1 MSILNY
7 LRSRR
12 KKTAS
17 IAKERLQIILTR
29 ERVDLSGPDYLPI
42 LRQEILDVVCKYVK
56 IDLDHVNVKFD
67 KAGEYEV
74 LELNVV
80 LANKSDNVPVRHR
93 QRVS

>member
-12 KKTAS
+12 QKTAN

-29 ERVDLSGPDYLPI
+29 ERVDLSGPDYLPM
-42 LRQEILDVVCKYVK
+42 LKQEILDVVGKYVK
-56 IDLDHVNVKFD
+56 IDLDHVKVKLD

-80 LANKSDNVPVRHR
+80 LADSPVKIAVEQHA
-93 QRVS
+93 V